1 MDRVECRPLAAL
13 IVAVLLAA
21 APAWAADPAP
31 ASFHVEWGPPAESG
45 DDGVVRGWVVNDSMM
60 RVGDVRLRVETLD
73 GAGRV
78 IGRSFGWV
86 IGDVPAGGRAWFMVR
101 ITTLGADYRVRV
113 ESYDAIAVDT
123 GGDGAPASP
132 PSR

>member
-1 MDRVECRPLAAL
+1 
-13 IVAVLLAA
+13 
-21 APAWAADPAP
+21 
-31 ASFHVEWGPPAESG
+31 
-45 DDGVVRGWVVNDSMM
+45 
-60 RVGDVRLRVETLD
+60 VRLRVETVD

-78 IGRSFGWV
+78 IGQSFGWV

-113 ESYDAIAVDT
+113 ESYDAIAVGT
-123 GGDGAPASP
+123 GDGAPASP

>member
-1 MDRVECRPLAAL
+1 MGRIECRALAGL

-21 APAWAADPAP
+21 APALAAGPSA

-45 DDGVVRGWVVNDSMM
+45 DDAIVRGWVVNDSMV

-78 IGRSFGWV
+78 VGQSFGWV

-101 ITTLGADYRVRV
+101 ITALGADYRVRV
-113 ESYDAIAVDT
+113 ESYDAIAIGT
-123 GGDGAPASP
+123 GDDGAPASP

>member
-1 MDRVECRPLAAL
+1 MDRIERWLLTGLALAA
-13 IVAVLLAA
+13 VLAA
-21 APAWAADPAP
+21 VPASGADAGA
-31 ASFHVEWGPPAESG
+31 ASFHVECGPPAESG
-45 DDGVVRGWVVNDSMM
+45 DDALVRGWVVNDSMV
-60 RVGDVRLRVETLD
+60 RVGDVRLRVETVD

-78 IGRSFGWV
+78 IGQSFGWV

-113 ESYDAIAVDT
+113 ESYDVIAVGLD
-123 GGDGAPASP
+123 GGSASP

>member
-1 MDRVECRPLAAL
+1 MDRVDRRPFPALVVAAL
-13 IVAVLLAA
+13 LVA
-21 APAWAADPAP
+21 APAFAADADA

-45 DDGVVRGWVVNDSMM
+45 DDGIVRGWVVNDSPV
-60 RVGDVRLRVETLD
+60 RVGDVRLRVETVD

-78 IGRSFGWV
+78 IGQSFGWV

-113 ESYDAIAVDT
+113 ESYDAIA
-123 GGDGAPASP
+123 APASP